1 MDEGWFLAA
10 LQGAYPQPP
19 LPDRVTVKTVRAA
32 VADALTGAKA
42 YEVADE
48 CVRFGMAPPEED
60 ENPWNSKFRY
70 VEQKLR
76 GYSLEQLVA
85 LGNRVNED
93 YPTPA
98 LEHLLSLAG
107 ASGVAGELKNL
118 IFAAQGP
125 KPKIV
130 LLDAINNDI
139 QITENAENCLV
150 YDRALPAEGLT
161 WRALVAWWAK
171 SEIVDAESEKEAAA
185 ALYRRLLASMAGNGA
200 EQFLFRKYC
209 SLYGSHGFDLPALI
223 PQVYLHLDPYT
234 KHKGG
239 TLVRQRMDFLLLL
252 PSRKRIVLE
261 LDGIQHYAD
270 QATRLARPDLY
281 AEMMA
286 EDRRLRLA
294 GYEVYRFGGSE
305 FVDRGSAD
313 SMLGSFFREL
323 LQL

>member
-1 MDEGWFLAA
+1 
-10 LQGAYPQPP
+10 
-19 LPDRVTVKTVRAA
+19 
-32 VADALTGAKA
+32 
-42 YEVADE
+42 
-48 CVRFGMAPPEED
+48 MAPPEEGED
-60 ENPWNSKFRY
+60 PWNSKSRY

-85 LGNRVNED
+85 LGHRVNED

-98 LEHLLSLAG
+98 LEHLLALSGAG
-107 ASGVAGELKNL
+107 GVAGELKNL
-118 IFAAQGP
+118 IFAAKGP

-139 QITENAENCLV
+139 RITENAKDCLV
-150 YDRALPAEGLT
+150 YDRALPPEGLS
-161 WRALVAWWAK
+161 WRALVAWWVK
-171 SEIVDAESEKEAAA
+171 SDTIPADAEKDAAA

-234 KHKGG
+234 RQKGG

-252 PSRKRIVLE
+252 PNRKRVVLE

-270 QATRLARPDLY
+270 PATRQAKPELY
-281 AEMMA
+281 AEMVA

-305 FVDRGSAD
+305 FVDRESAD
-313 SMLGSFFREL
+313 RMLAAFFREL